1 MVGDIISRL
10 MQRKL
15 NPNSRRKITWCL
27 LTGSFW
33 AGGRLQMQ
41 FLPCDQFYLVLLLNA
56 FAKCLARRDLLM
68 LQERHH

>member
-1 MVGDIISRL
+1 
-10 MQRKL
+10 
-15 NPNSRRKITWCL
+15 
-27 LTGSFW
+27 
-33 AGGRLQMQ
+33 MQ